1 LDDEAL
7 VDGGDVDK
15 DGDDDDTTLLVMSNA
30 AAEYSIEGLRREV
43 RRGRRDG
50 NWTPYEMKSRL
61 INKAIQ
67 DIGMGR
73 YNWQLFVLCGFGWF
87 ADNLWMQGVSLTLP
101 SLSAEFGIS
110 EKSVR
115 YTTSSLLSACAW
127 EASSG
132 E

>member
-50 NWTPYEMKSRL
+50 NWTPYESKSPPQL
-61 INKAIQ
+61 T
-67 DIGMGR
+67 
-73 YNWQLFVLCGFGWF
+73 LFVE
-87 ADNLWMQGVSLTLP
+87 QRQVSRG
-101 SLSAEFGIS
+101 S
-110 EKSVR
+110 
-115 YTTSSLLSACAW
+115 
-127 EASSG
+127 
-132 E
+132 